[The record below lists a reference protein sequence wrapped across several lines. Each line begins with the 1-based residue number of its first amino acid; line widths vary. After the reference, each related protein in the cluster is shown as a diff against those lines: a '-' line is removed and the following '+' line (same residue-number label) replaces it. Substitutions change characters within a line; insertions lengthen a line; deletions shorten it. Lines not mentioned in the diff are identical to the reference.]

1 MAVDADA
8 ITETEVVV
16 PEGRNAVVVRA
27 RDHDWVA
34 LAQDGVELLREQS
47 GGPEA
52 TFIVGPGTYAVR
64 SDGAV
69 DAVETVTVAVPPDP
83 LEPLAGEGVLLLRLS
98 SDAPDQH
105 VVDGVGEIPADGE
118 SWCTLTVQ
126 KLDAT
131 GKPLRRRRDTDEVF
145 LRSTGGTITAAKGGE
160 RIRSVTLRSGRAAF
174 RLVSEPAPRL
184 VTVSALG
191 TGSPAPVELPIEFV

>member
-16 PEGRNAVVVRA
+16 PDGRNAVVVHA

-34 LAQDGVELLREQS
+34 LAQNGVELVREQS
-47 GGPEA
+47 GSPDA
-52 TFIVGPGTYAVR
+52 TFVVGPGSYAVR

-69 DAVETVTVAVPPDP
+69 DEVETVTVAVPPDP
-83 LEPLAGEGVLLLRLS
+83 LDLLAGEGVLLLRLS

-118 SWCTLTVQ
+118 SWCVLTVQ

-145 LRSTGGTITAAKGGE
+145 LRSTGGTITAAKGGD

-191 TGSPAPVELPIEFV
+191 AGSPAPVELPIEFV